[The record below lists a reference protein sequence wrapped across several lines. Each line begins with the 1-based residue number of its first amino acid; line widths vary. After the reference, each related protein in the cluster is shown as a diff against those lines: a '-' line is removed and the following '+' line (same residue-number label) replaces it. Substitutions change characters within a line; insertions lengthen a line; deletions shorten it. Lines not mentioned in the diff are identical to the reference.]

1 MFENRADLLWGQ
13 MGTFQYRALALGK
26 MVVASAAIDHVDAL
40 PLPTPAPEAQVAL
53 ASDAVVGTLGIL
65 AAEVLDRVHG
75 PLRGHFSRPFLQHL
89 SARRALRLKG

>member
-1 MFENRADLLWGQ
+1 MFENRDDFLWGQ
-13 MGTFQYRALALGK
+13 MGIFQYRALALGK
-26 MVVASAAIDHVDAL
+26 MVVAGAAIDHVDAL
-40 PLPTPAPEAQVAL
+40 PHPTPAPESEVAL

-75 PLRGHFSRPFLQHL
+75 PLRRHSSRPFLRYL